1 MPRRKRGRGGRKA
14 ATTTAKGNEGDENVT
29 KGKISDA
36 FKQDFR
42 AEAEHR
48 VREMRL
54 HAEDYKKRL
63 QSTFDQLLSQIPK
76 KELGNISNVIAYV
89 NMKTQDYMSNE
100 NQGSKKDGNFA
111 TPAAWTSNSLRSQ
124 RKRKPLGESSE
135 NMRNQAPATARPN
148 KTKRGP
154 TQTPAV
160 RHSSRLKSR
169 TESKRPSQVPQNNFI
184 TPAAKKTIAQLST
197 TTATGIKSRYIRP
210 GEICVSIH
218 GSPVSHFSEETPVS
232 KRQVMDNKASLTN
245 NFTSAKIT
253 GFLNT

>member
-1 MPRRKRGRGGRKA
+1 
-14 ATTTAKGNEGDENVT
+14 
-29 KGKISDA
+29 
-36 FKQDFR
+36 
-42 AEAEHR
+42 
-48 VREMRL
+48 
-54 HAEDYKKRL
+54 
-63 QSTFDQLLSQIPK
+63 
-76 KELGNISNVIAYV
+76 
-89 NMKTQDYMSNE
+89 MKTQDYMSNE
-100 NQGSKKDGNFA
+100 NQDSKKDGNFA

-232 KRQVMDNKASLTN
+232 KRQVMDNKATLVFQILQMLASRHVPEKLDEET
-245 NFTSAKIT
+245 IQE
-253 GFLNT
+253 LNRWKERMDHILIQTKN